1 MMNGGP
7 IMPQQASSSVGTNS
21 MSPRSRLQQS
31 SSLGVYGDE
40 YRGEGEYD
48 DEDDEDEDDEDDGEL
63 PEHVRQCCDGKH
75 DIGSLDHHH

>member
-1 MMNGGP
+1 MNGGP
-7 IMPQQASSSVGTNS
+7 IMSQQGSSSVGTNS

-31 SSLGVYGDE
+31 SSSGAYEDE

-48 DEDDEDEDDEDDGEL
+48 DEDEEDEEDEDDGEL